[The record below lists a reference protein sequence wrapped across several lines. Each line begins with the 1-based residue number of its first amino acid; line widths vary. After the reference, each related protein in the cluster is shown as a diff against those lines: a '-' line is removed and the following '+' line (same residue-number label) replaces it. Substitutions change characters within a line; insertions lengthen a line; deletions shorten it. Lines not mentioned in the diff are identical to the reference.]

1 MGKLGAYNSL
11 EELKEYFDVEYID
24 TVSDFNE
31 LIDHVS
37 KKEYAFYRG
46 VKSATYKMYSS
57 AQRFYIEKHN
67 ELPNEMT
74 YSLFLKKLFEISK
87 QLGDCYFTK
96 LYDTMKQE
104 NYCQI
109 DIANT
114 KQHTNKEVFDYYQIW
129 AYYNLQHITE
139 CSPFLDFSSN
149 FAVALYFASL
159 EIISRSNQISKN
171 KIHNYIEIIA
181 INDKSLDKKKYVSLM
196 EELLSSNNTQEV
208 LQFIYEFDISNYQG
222 NINFIHYRGYSI
234 PLIRSGIECHFSF
247 ANANVVKQDGCM
259 MITSIDPQTPFEKH
273 WNTTFGNSQKLKVF
287 LIHKSLLNEI
297 CRHLASNLLGSVLV
311 PEQKDFKD
319 EILQLLTKNNN

>member
-1 MGKLGAYNSL
+1 MGDLKSYDS
-11 EELKEYFDVEYID
+11 LKELEDYFDVEYINN
-24 TVSDFNE
+24 VNDFNE
-31 LIDHVS
+31 LVNHVS
-37 KKEYAFYRG
+37 KEEYTLYRG
-46 VKSATYKMYSS
+46 VKSATYKMFSS
-57 AQRFYIEKHN
+57 AQRFYIGRHK

-74 YSLFLKKLFEISK
+74 YSSFLNKLFEISK
-87 QLGDCYFTK
+87 QLGECYFTK
-96 LYDTMKQE
+96 SYNTMKQD

-114 KQHTNKEVFDYYQIW
+114 RQSIDKQLFDYYPIW

-149 FAVALYFASL
+149 FVVALYFASK
-159 EIISRSNQISKN
+159 EIISRSNPISKSE
-171 KIHNYIEIIA
+171 IHNYIEIIA

-208 LQFIYEFDISNYQG
+208 LQFINEFDISNYQG
-222 NINFIHYRGYSI
+222 NINYISYRAYSI
-234 PLIRSGIECHFSF
+234 PLLQSGIECHFSS
-247 ANANVVKQDGCM
+247 ANANVVIQDGCL
-259 MITSIDPQTPFEKH
+259 MITSIDPQTPFEEH

-319 EILQLLTKNNN
+319 EILQLLTKNK

>member
-1 MGKLGAYNSL
+1 MGDLKSYDS
-11 EELKEYFDVEYID
+11 LKELEDYFDVEYINN
-24 TVSDFNE
+24 VNDFNE
-31 LIDHVS
+31 LVNHVS
-37 KKEYAFYRG
+37 KEEYTLYRG
-46 VKSATYKMYSS
+46 VKSATYKMFSS
-57 AQRFYIEKHN
+57 AQRFYIGRHK

-74 YSLFLKKLFEISK
+74 YSSFLKKLFEISK
-87 QLGDCYFTK
+87 QLGECYFTK

-114 KQHTNKEVFDYYQIW
+114 KQSIEKQVFDYYPIW

-139 CSPFLDFSSN
+139 CSPFLDFSLN
-149 FAVALYFASL
+149 FAVALYFASK
-159 EIISRSNQISKN
+159 EILSRSNPISKN
-171 KIHNYIEIIA
+171 EIHNYIEIIA

-208 LQFIYEFDISNYQG
+208 LQFINEFDISNYQG
-222 NINFIHYRGYSI
+222 NINYICYGGYSI
-234 PLIRSGIECHFSF
+234 PLLQSGIECHFSS
-247 ANANVVKQDGCM
+247 ANANVVKQKGCL

>member
-1 MGKLGAYNSL
+1 MEVYSSL
-11 EELKEYFDVEYID
+11 EELNTIFDVECID
-24 TVSDFNE
+24 TVSEFNE

-74 YSLFLKKLFEISK
+74 YYLLLKK
-87 QLGDCYFTK
+87 LGDCYFTK

-259 MITSIDPQTPFEKH
+259 MMTSIDPQTPFEKH

-297 CRHLASNLLGSVLV
+297 CRHLASNLLGSVIV